1 MLNSS
6 RNKST
11 FLTSVEEMESSM
23 LFRLRMP
30 AEGEACDGEGLYFC
44 QGATEPEDERREASL
59 GEERRLG
66 EDSPV
71 ADGGRL
77 SILFFLHRNKNLI
90 CQMRQRNLG
99 SVKFKY
105 FKIKLVFGCY
115 FSPGE
120 IKKHGTA

>member
-1 MLNSS
+1 
-6 RNKST
+6 
-11 FLTSVEEMESSM
+11 M

-77 SILFFLHRNKNLI
+77 SILFFLHRNKN
-90 CQMRQRNLG
+90 
-99 SVKFKY
+99 
-105 FKIKLVFGCY
+105 
-115 FSPGE
+115 
-120 IKKHGTA
+120 